1 MSTPPQTDRDDIR
14 CLGIDLGGTNIKAA
28 ALDADRRPGPIVQVP
43 THADRGAEGI
53 VRQMVVGVEQL
64 IEEQSLDRQ
73 SILGVG
79 IGAPGPA
86 SLSEG
91 IIHRLPNVPGMDGF
105 PLRDRVGQ
113 ALDLPA
119 VMENDAN
126 AAAFGEY
133 LCGAGRGEG
142 TMILLTLGTGLGS
155 GVIQEGVILHG
166 SHEIGA
172 ELGHVIVHPGGRECG
187 CGQIGCLEM
196 YCAASKI
203 AQHAVAEIRRRD
215 HAGPLADRLGRT
227 GTIDAA
233 DIVSARRDGDPLAEE
248 IWDEACRHLALGC
261 VSICR
266 IFDPARIV
274 LAGGMTGAG
283 EDLLGP
289 VRRHLRDLHW
299 SVTDVLTEV
308 VIADLGSQ
316 AGAVGAAG
324 VAWQSF
330 GSKDLHPPGA

>member
-1 MSTPPQTDRDDIR
+1 MSAGY
-14 CLGIDLGGTNIKAA
+14 CLGIDFGGTNIKLAA
-28 ALDADRRPGPIVQVP
+28 MGPDRQVGEVVQVP
-43 THADRGAEGI
+43 TRAEQGAEAI
-53 VRQMVVGVEQL
+53 VRQMVVGTEQL
-64 IEEQSLDRQ
+64 LAEQDIDRQ
-73 SILGVG
+73 AVRGVG
-79 IGAPGPA
+79 LGAPGPA

-105 PLRDRVGQ
+105 PLRDRVGE
-113 ALDLPA
+113 ALGWPA

-126 AAAFGEY
+126 AAAYGEY
-133 LCGAGRGEG
+133 LCGAGRGQG

-155 GVIQEGVILHG
+155 GVIQDGVILHG

-172 ELGHVIVHPGGRECG
+172 ELGHLIVHPGGRECG
-187 CGQIGCLEM
+187 CGQVGCLEM

-203 AQHAVAEIRRRD
+203 AQHATAEIDRRG
-215 HAGPLADRLGRT
+215 HAGPLAERFRSRGSL
-227 GTIDAA
+227 DAS
-233 DIVSARRDGDPLAEE
+233 DIVEARREGDALAEE
-248 IWDEACRHLALGC
+248 IWDQACEHLALGC

-266 IFDPARIV
+266 IFDPLRIV

-289 VRRHLRDLHW
+289 VRGHLRRLHW

-308 VIADLGSQ
+308 VIASLGSR

-324 VAWQSF
+324 VAWARF
-330 GSKDLHPPGA
+330 GGTEQAGS